1 MKSGQEVEYFLFEGL
16 PSRLR
21 NYLIK
26 HLEVL
31 GLLGG
36 LNSKNSIKVILPP
49 MVEAILIDNTSR
61 FALVGIDMR
70 FKEMLNSLEF
80 LDFLLA
86 DLIRG
91 KLVF

>member
-1 MKSGQEVEYFLFEGL
+1 
-16 PSRLR
+16 
-21 NYLIK
+21 
-26 HLEVL
+26 
-31 GLLGG
+31 
-36 LNSKNSIKVILPP
+36 

-80 LDFLLA
+80 LDLLLA